1 MKKPN
6 YIIDFEG
13 ELSDKRLED
22 RARKVVSALVISRT
36 SSVHGSTLTEA
47 DQKGFYRFLDNEN
60 VSEAELISSL
70 TKRCKRNVQGKMY

>member
-47 DQKGFYRFLDNEN
+47 DQKGFYRFWIMKTL
-60 VSEAELISSL
+60 VRQSSSSL
-70 TKRCKRNVQGKMY
+70 TKRCKECSRKDV

>member
-47 DQKGFYRFLDNEN
+47 DQKGFYGF
-60 VSEAELISSL
+60 
-70 TKRCKRNVQGKMY
+70 G